1 MGKPFDWAT
10 YLPPENEPHEPE
22 KPPPAGVVGFWI
34 VFGIAV
40 VSSFYYYWLRW

>member
-10 YLPPENEPHEPE
+10 YLPPENEPHEPD
-22 KPPPAGVVGFWI
+22 KPPPEVVGFWI

-40 VSSFYYYWLRW
+40 ISSFFYYWMRW